1 MVKVKIFGVLRA
13 TIGLPYL
20 ETEAAT
26 VAEVFENISEI
37 MKQRYE
43 DDLKDG
49 HGGDERSVALTP
61 HKSLSFGDAIV
72 YVDGERCMKKKMKL
86 GGNEEIWLLSPAAG
100 G

>member
-20 ETEAAT
+20 ETEAGT
-26 VAEVFENISEI
+26 VAEVFDNISKI
-37 MKQRYE
+37 MKHRYE
-43 DDLKDG
+43 DDIKASHEG
-49 HGGDERSVALTP
+49 EERSVALTP
-61 HKSLSFGDAIV
+61 HESLSFGDAIV

-86 GGNEEIWLLSPAAG
+86 KGTEEIWLLSPAAG

>member
-26 VAEVFENISEI
+26 VAGVFDNISKI

-43 DDLKDG
+43 DDLKAAHEDE
-49 HGGDERSVALTP
+49 ERSVALTP
-61 HKSLSFGDAIV
+61 HESLSFGDAIV

-86 GGNEEIWLLSPAAG
+86 KGTEEIWLLSPAAG

>member
-26 VAEVFENISEI
+26 VAGVFENISKI

-43 DDLKDG
+43 ADLRQE
-49 HGGDERSVALTP
+49 HSGDERSVALTP
-61 HKSLSFGDAIV
+61 HESLSFGDAIV

-86 GGNEEIWLLSPAAG
+86 KGNEEIWLLSPAAG

>member
-1 MVKVKIFGVLRA
+1 M
-13 TIGLPYL
+13 PYL

-26 VAEVFENISEI
+26 VAGVFDNISTI

-43 DDLKDG
+43 EDLKATHEG
-49 HGGDERSVALTP
+49 EERSVALTP
-61 HKSLSFGDAIV
+61 HESLSFGDAIV

-86 GGNEEIWLLSPAAG
+86 KGTEEIWLLSPAAG

>member
-26 VAEVFENISEI
+26 VAEVFDNISKI

-43 DDLKDG
+43 QDLKQKHEDG
-49 HGGDERSVALTP
+49 ERSVALTP

-72 YVDGERCMKKKMKL
+72 YVDGERCMKKKRKL
-86 GGNEEIWLLSPAAG
+86 QGNEEIWLLSPAAG